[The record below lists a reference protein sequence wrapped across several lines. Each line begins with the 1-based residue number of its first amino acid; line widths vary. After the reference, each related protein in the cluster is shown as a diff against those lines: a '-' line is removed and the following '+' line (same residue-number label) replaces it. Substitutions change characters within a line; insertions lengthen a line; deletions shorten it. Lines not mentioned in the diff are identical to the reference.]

1 MFTLPM
7 RADSPAR
14 SVSSRT
20 EMDLALFSASS
31 SIRRQ
36 AQLLFGFSH
45 PAVCAGLFHMGIPL
59 FVGFLTNLFDLYF
72 NTGIA
77 Y

>member
-1 MFTLPM
+1 
-7 RADSPAR
+7 
-14 SVSSRT
+14 
-20 EMDLALFSASS
+20 
-31 SIRRQ
+31 
-36 AQLLFGFSH
+36 
-45 PAVCAGLFHMGIPL
+45 MGIPL